1 MQKEKKFFRLSLW
14 LNEKKSPSKSFTY
27 NFNAH
32 TLFNNLY
39 LQSKFTVHNF
49 TGEEFFFVSRNYI
62 NDSWAVRMKRNKN
75 IFKAKMLWEV
85 KTKPKYVLDDGF
97 VMVKLKY

>member
-1 MQKEKKFFRLSLW
+1 MIEWKKSLPLNLSLII
-14 LNEKKSPSKSFTY
+14 LTR
-27 NFNAH
+27 
-32 TLFNNLY
+32 TLCLIIYIYKVNLLY
-39 LQSKFTVHNF
+39 TISLAK
-49 TGEEFFFVSRNYI
+49 FFFVSRNYI